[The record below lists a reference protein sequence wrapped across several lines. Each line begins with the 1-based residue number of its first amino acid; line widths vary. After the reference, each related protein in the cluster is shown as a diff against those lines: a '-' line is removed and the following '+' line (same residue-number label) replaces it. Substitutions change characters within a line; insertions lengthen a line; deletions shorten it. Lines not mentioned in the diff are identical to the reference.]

1 MESTSTDNTNSQSI
15 SNPDKDLK
23 KTLVVNNLTIK
34 DFKSKLKIK
43 TNLFTIEFVREI
55 GETIFLY
62 GVDVRQ
68 VCPKEEEITLVNL
81 MRYARTKKEFH
92 DELNKIFQS
101 KVINGLILFGKVKPN
116 EIIENFV
123 LVLKEDK
130 NKKVE
135 CFRIEDKNEVQE
147 EEDKQ
152 IIVFSFTKKFC
163 ILDYEKKASETKD
176 YSVMRNFLN
185 ICFGK
190 LLKNCGYIKDNT
202 TRKTIYYKNKD
213 IEQNTLPL
221 TDPKHKE
228 YFAPFYFPGL
238 KAICDIYEHDKILFK
253 ILPKNIVYSRESF
266 ENLYYY
272 YRETYTDY
280 NEEEIKKIYA
290 ETCLNKKAI
299 KKYSGASTKIEDIK
313 FGNPF
318 EEYFVNKKGEKLS
331 VGEYFNNL
339 FNANLDTSTI
349 PLAVRYVDKK
359 GKIPREE
366 AQQLI
371 IPCRFLYV
379 VGNLFEKR
387 INVKYLV
394 QNPITKFNNIIT
406 IKKEIEE
413 SRENLNNEYI
423 ENTIIRDLTA
433 KEVQAYQLNHPI
445 IEFKNESRY
454 VEENGSFDMMNT
466 KPYSGEANLNSIEV
480 FLYGINQQDGQ
491 FLYNQLGEAGH
502 SLGITIT
509 NNPFVET
516 ISSDLSKENLYEFLL
531 NKMNALKESDKENK
545 ILITFLFLNYRFKDE
560 YKYFK
565 RAFNDSERKIPT
577 QVILYNEKKD
587 KGKDSNKLLSK
598 FTNILCQVWGKRG
611 DEIYKCDF
619 SFVENTIV
627 VAYSSM
633 KLGTTKILTSLC
645 ISVNKKLCEYVFYSD
660 ITDKGEAVANYSINL
675 QEILLNALKE
685 IGKHYDKRKIVC
697 KNIIIYRDGVN
708 EKMIE
713 FLQINE
719 KQLILEAL
727 ETANKAYNS
736 VYSDAKICWII
747 ASKVN
752 DIKMFLEKENKIIEN
767 IPVGTIVDKEITNNH
782 YYDFYLNSAFSGQ
795 GTNSSTHYT
804 VLFDNTN
811 LTANTIY
818 KLTYFLTFLS
828 FNTTK
833 SIKIPAPL
841 YFVTRR
847 NNFTRDNLNGGK
859 INHKVKLFNVTL

>member
-1 MESTSTDNTNSQSI
+1 MESISTENTNSQSI
-15 SNPDKDLK
+15 SNQDKDLK

-34 DFKSKLKIK
+34 DFQSKFKIK

-92 DELNKIFQS
+92 DELNKIFPS

-123 LVLKEDK
+123 LVLKVDK

-213 IEQNTLPL
+213 IEQNTFAL
-221 TDPKHKE
+221 TNTNHPE
-228 YFAPFYFPGL
+228 LCALFCFPGL

-266 ENLYYY
+266 EHLYYY
-272 YRETYTDY
+272 YLDTYTDY

-371 IPCRFLYV
+371 IPCRFLYI
-379 VGNLFEKR
+379 VGNLFEK
-387 INVKYLV
+387 
-394 QNPITKFNNIIT
+394 
-406 IKKEIEE
+406 KE
-413 SRENLNNEYI
+413 
-423 ENTIIRDLTA
+423 
-433 KEVQAYQLNHPI
+433 
-445 IEFKNESRY
+445 
-454 VEENGSFDMMNT
+454 
-466 KPYSGEANLNSIEV
+466 
-480 FLYGINQQDGQ
+480 
-491 FLYNQLGEAGH
+491 
-502 SLGITIT
+502 
-509 NNPFVET
+509 
-516 ISSDLSKENLYEFLL
+516 
-531 NKMNALKESDKENK
+531 
-545 ILITFLFLNYRFKDE
+545 LI
-560 YKYFK
+560 
-565 RAFNDSERKIPT
+565 
-577 QVILYNEKKD
+577 
-587 KGKDSNKLLSK
+587 
-598 FTNILCQVWGKRG
+598 
-611 DEIYKCDF
+611 
-619 SFVENTIV
+619 
-627 VAYSSM
+627 
-633 KLGTTKILTSLC
+633 
-645 ISVNKKLCEYVFYSD
+645 
-660 ITDKGEAVANYSINL
+660 
-675 QEILLNALKE
+675 
-685 IGKHYDKRKIVC
+685 
-697 KNIIIYRDGVN
+697 
-708 EKMIE
+708 
-713 FLQINE
+713 
-719 KQLILEAL
+719 
-727 ETANKAYNS
+727 
-736 VYSDAKICWII
+736 
-747 ASKVN
+747 
-752 DIKMFLEKENKIIEN
+752 
-767 IPVGTIVDKEITNNH
+767 
-782 YYDFYLNSAFSGQ
+782 
-795 GTNSSTHYT
+795 
-804 VLFDNTN
+804 
-811 LTANTIY
+811 
-818 KLTYFLTFLS
+818 
-828 FNTTK
+828 
-833 SIKIPAPL
+833 
-841 YFVTRR
+841 
-847 NNFTRDNLNGGK
+847 
-859 INHKVKLFNVTL
+859 